1 MAATGRPVQ
10 ELRVDGGATANSWLM
25 QFQADVTGIPVEV
38 AAETETTALG
48 AAYLAGLTIGIW
60 NDYPEIDRL
69 RRSGRRFEPTWSVS
83 QRNDLYARWQEA
95 RRALTPLGSPGMSKE
110 VAGCLRVWGVQLEG
124 LVRVGAAQ

>member
-1 MAATGRPVQ
+1 
-10 ELRVDGGATANSWLM
+10 M